1 MYPVA
6 VPAPGG
12 EGNNGQ
18 HGKLIFFLFVF
29 GAVLLCAGFL
39 LSVFILQSCPS
50 GTFSDCNEVLKA
62 AGPVLAV
69 TGLVCVLLAR
79 SRARMY
85 IRQRQ
90 LQNEQV
96 YSLVFCH
103 GNCQFA
109 QFLIFGFLFLTSGM
123 LISILGIWVPGCSP
137 GWHTIQLNRT
147 GSSDVDLQGCGF
159 LSLQIM
165 GPLIVLTGLCFFVIA
180 HVKKKQNLNLNQ
192 ESSESEEHPQSSESF
207 QVTVGDAV
215 MVFPP
220 PPPPY
225 FADPMSPAVTHCLMS
240 SVLPTSE
247 NPPPYHSIFTD
258 GAQLAD
264 DERTVAVRNY
274 ETICTISGSS
284 SPSGILPMLY
294 FSESPPKYEEKASI
308 TNEYSPSSSSSFSSI
323 SFTTSDISS

>member
-12 EGNNGQ
+12 EGSNGQ

-50 GTFSDCNEVLKA
+50 GSFSDCNEVLKA

-96 YSLVFCH
+96 YSLVFCR

-137 GWHTIQLNRT
+137 GWHMIQVNHT
-147 GSSDVDLQGCGF
+147 GTSDTDLQGCGL
-159 LSLQIM
+159 LSLQIL
-165 GPLIVLTGLCFFVIA
+165 GPLIVLTGLSFFVIA
-180 HVKKKQNLNLNQ
+180 HVKKKQNLYLNQ
-192 ESSESEEHPQSSESF
+192 ESCESEQHPQSPESF
-207 QVTVGDAV
+207 QVTLGDAV

-225 FADPMSPAVTHCLMS
+225 FADPVSPTVTHCLMP

-247 NPPPYHSIFTD
+247 NPPPYHSIFSD
-258 GAQLAD
+258 G
-264 DERTVAVRNY
+264 
-274 ETICTISGSS
+274 
-284 SPSGILPMLY
+284 
-294 FSESPPKYEEKASI
+294 
-308 TNEYSPSSSSSFSSI
+308 
-323 SFTTSDISS
+323 

>member
-6 VPAPGG
+6 VSAPGT
-12 EGNNGQ
+12 EGNHEQ
-18 HGKLIFFLFVF
+18 HGKLIFFLFVL

-50 GTFSDCNEVLKA
+50 GIFSDCSEVLKA

-79 SRARMY
+79 SRARLY
-85 IRQRQ
+85 IRQRE

-96 YSLVFCH
+96 YSLVFCR
-103 GNCQFA
+103 GSCQFA

-137 GWHTIQLNRT
+137 SWHSIQLNYT
-147 GSSDVDLQGCGF
+147 VSSDVDLQGCGF

-192 ESSESEEHPQSSESF
+192 ESCESEEHPQSPDSF
-207 QVTVGDAV
+207 QVAVGDAV

-225 FADPMSPAVTHCLMS
+225 FADSASSSLTYCLMS
-240 SVLPTSE
+240 SGLPTNE
-247 NPPPYHSIFTD
+247 NPPPYHSVFSD
-258 GAQLAD
+258 GAQHAD
-264 DERTVAVRNY
+264 DEGISVRDY
-274 ETICTISGSS
+274 ETIYTISGSS
-284 SPSGILPMLY
+284 SPSDILPMLY
-294 FSESPPKYEEKASI
+294 LSHESPPKYEEKASI
-308 TNEYSPSSSSSFSSI
+308 MSNECSPSS
-323 SFTTSDISS
+323 

>member
-6 VPAPGG
+6 VPPAGG
-12 EGNNGQ
+12 EGNDGQ

-50 GTFSDCNEVLKA
+50 GTFSNCNEVLKA

-79 SRARMY
+79 SRARLY

-96 YSLVFCH
+96 YSLVFCR
-103 GNCQFA
+103 GSCQFA

-123 LISILGIWVPGCSP
+123 LISILGIWVPGCST
-137 GWHTIQLNRT
+137 GWHSIQLNHT
-147 GSSDVDLQGCGF
+147 SSSDVDLQGCGF

-192 ESSESEEHPQSSESF
+192 ESSESEERPQSPESF
-207 QVTVGDAV
+207 HVTVGDAV

-225 FADPMSPAVTHCLMS
+225 FADPMSPTHCLMAGG
-240 SVLPTSE
+240 LPTSE
-247 NPPPYHSIFTD
+247 SPPPYHSIFSD

-264 DERTVAVRNY
+264 DEQTVAVRDY
-274 ETICTISGSS
+274 ETIYTISGSS
-284 SPSGILPMLY
+284 SPSDILPILY
-294 FSESPPKYEEKASI
+294 LSSESPPKYEEKASI
-308 TNEYSPSSSSSFSSI
+308 TNNEYSPSSSSSSI
-323 SFTTSDISS
+323 SLATSDTSS

>member
-12 EGNNGQ
+12 EGSNGQ

-50 GTFSDCNEVLKA
+50 GSFSGCNEVLKA

-79 SRARMY
+79 ARARMY

-96 YSLVFCH
+96 YSLVFCR

-123 LISILGIWVPGCSP
+123 LICILGIWVPGCRP
-137 GWHTIQLNRT
+137 GSHMVQLNHT
-147 GSSDVDLQGCGF
+147 GTSDTDLQGCRF
-159 LSLQIM
+159 LSLQIL
-165 GPLIVLTGLCFFVIA
+165 GPLIVLTGLSFFAIA
-180 HVKKKQNLNLNQ
+180 HVKNKQNLHLDQ
-192 ESSESEEHPQSSESF
+192 ESCESEEDPQSPESF
-207 QVTVGDAV
+207 QVTLGDAV

-225 FADPMSPAVTHCLMS
+225 FADPMSPTLTHCPMP
-240 SVLPTSE
+240 SVLPASE
-247 NPPPYHSIFTD
+247 NPPPYHSLFTD
-258 GAQLAD
+258 G
-264 DERTVAVRNY
+264 
-274 ETICTISGSS
+274 
-284 SPSGILPMLY
+284 
-294 FSESPPKYEEKASI
+294 
-308 TNEYSPSSSSSFSSI
+308 
-323 SFTTSDISS
+323 

>member
-29 GAVLLCAGFL
+29 GALLLCAGFL

-79 SRARMY
+79 SRARLY

-96 YSLVFCH
+96 YSLVFCR
-103 GNCQFA
+103 GSCQFA

-137 GWHTIQLNRT
+137 SWHSIQLNHT
-147 GSSDVDLQGCGF
+147 GSSDVNLQGCGF

-180 HVKKKQNLNLNQ
+180 HVKKKQSLNLNQ
-192 ESSESEEHPQSSESF
+192 ESFESEEHPQSPESF

-225 FADPMSPAVTHCLMS
+225 FADAVSPTMTRLMS
-240 SVLPTSE
+240 SDLPRSE
-247 NPPPYHSIFTD
+247 SPPPYHSIFSN
-258 GAQLAD
+258 GAQLTD
-264 DERTVAVRNY
+264 DERTVAVRGY
-274 ETICTISGSS
+274 ETIYTISRSS
-284 SPSGILPMLY
+284 SPSDILPVLY
-294 FSESPPKYEEKASI
+294 LSESPPKYEEKASI
-308 TNEYSPSSSSSFSSI
+308 ANNEYSPSSSSSSI
-323 SFTTSDISS
+323 SLATSDTSS